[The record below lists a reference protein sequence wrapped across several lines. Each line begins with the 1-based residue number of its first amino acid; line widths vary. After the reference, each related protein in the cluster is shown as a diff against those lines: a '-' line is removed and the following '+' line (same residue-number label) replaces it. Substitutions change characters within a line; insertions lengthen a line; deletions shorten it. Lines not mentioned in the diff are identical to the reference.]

1 VEGLRRNDPDRI
13 GGYLLLG
20 RLGEGGMGVV
30 YLGRSAGG
38 RTVAVKVVRER
49 FAADPRYRARFRREA
64 TAAAQL
70 TSTVTAPVLDADP
83 DAAAP
88 WLVTAYLVGVT
99 VHEAVSPNGPLPP
112 GSVRVVAAGLGEALA
127 EIHAIGMTHRDVKPG
142 NVMLTADG
150 PRLIDFGIARP
161 YDATAIT
168 VVGTVIGTPGYMA
181 PEQARGEPA
190 GPASDVFAAGAVL
203 AYAATGRAPFGTG
216 DTAAILAR
224 VDRAQADLTG
234 IADQHLLDVIT
245 ACLARDP
252 AARPAAATLAQLTGP
267 SGPDWLPAA
276 VREEIDRR
284 ATTDP
289 AALPAPLPT
298 PTPGT
303 PGMADVTA
311 DPVVTRPGRPR
322 RRALLV
328 AGGATA
334 AAAVVAAGFALF
346 RDRDEP
352 AATPPPKT
360 TTKPPPTT
368 TTSTSPPTAVPRWST
383 KVSDYYPDV
392 FTAGG
397 VIVAISQEERVHAI
411 DPATGKVL
419 WTTPATLTGQVAA
432 GHVYAAEDANPV
444 LRAFDPR
451 TGAIR
456 WSYTVPFPEIIVR
469 LTDTGSVVCFG
480 WESLRARSADNGAG
494 RWTAAVDGQNGL
506 AAGGTLIVAASGTA
520 LTGLAAGSGQ
530 KRWTYRIDEPFY
542 LAVDQRAVYATDRD
556 GVLHAIAASNGA
568 ALWNVPSMM
577 PASAPVPVGDVV
589 YLGGGRGEVIA
600 LAAATGTRIWAQ
612 EYGADC
618 VVGHAN
624 GVLQVSTGTEVHV
637 LDAADGTTRWTY
649 ESDVN
654 TKTPPCAV
662 GDQVY
667 VGTRDGAVVALAPPG
682 GARAGS

>member
-1 VEGLRRNDPDRI
+1 MEGLRRDDPDRI
-13 GGYLLLG
+13 GGYVLLG

-38 RTVAVKVVRER
+38 RTVAVKVIRER

-64 TAAAQL
+64 SAAAQL

-99 VHEAVSPNGPLPP
+99 VHEAVGVHGPLPP
-112 GSVRVVAAGLGEALA
+112 GAARVVAAGLGEALV
-127 EIHAIGMTHRDVKPG
+127 EIHSIGMAHRDVKPG

-161 YDATAIT
+161 FDATAIT
-168 VVGTVIGTPGYMA
+168 VVGTTVGTPGYMA
-181 PEQARGEPA
+181 PEQAQGEPA
-190 GPASDVFAAGAVL
+190 SPASDVFSAGAVL

-216 DTAAILAR
+216 DTAMILAR
-224 VDRAQADLTG
+224 ADRVQADLAG
-234 IADQHLLDVIT
+234 IADRHLLDVIT

-252 AARPAAATLAQLTGP
+252 AARPSAGTLAHLAAPG
-267 SGPDWLPAA
+267 GPDWLPAA

-298 PTPGT
+298 P
-303 PGMADVTA
+303 GMADVTV
-311 DPVVTRPGRPR
+311 DPVVTRPAQPR
-322 RRALLV
+322 RRTLLV

-334 AAAVVAAGFALF
+334 AAAVVAAGLTLF

-352 AATPPPKT
+352 TAAPPKKT
-360 TTKPPPTT
+360 TTEPTT
-368 TTSTSPPTAVPRWST
+368 TTSTPPPIAVPLWST

-392 FTAGG
+392 FTVGG
-397 VIVAISQEERVHAI
+397 VVVAISQEDRVHAI

-419 WTTPATLTGQVAA
+419 WTTPSTLLGEVAG
-432 GHVYAAEDANPV
+432 GHVYAAENTNPV

-456 WSYTVPFPEIIVR
+456 WSYTPPFREVIVR
-469 LTDTGSVVCFG
+469 LTETGSVASFG
-480 WESLRARSADNGAG
+480 WESLRARAATNGAG
-494 RWTAAVDGQNGL
+494 LWTAAVDAQNGL
-506 AAGGTLIVAASGTA
+506 AAGGELIVAASGTA
-520 LTGLAAGSGQ
+520 LTGLAAASGQ
-530 KRWTYRIDEPFY
+530 TRWTYPVDEPFY
-542 LAVDQRAVYATDRD
+542 LAVGERAVYATDRN
-556 GVLHAIAASNGA
+556 GVLHAIAAAGGT
-568 ALWNVPSMM
+568 ALWRVPSMM
-577 PASAPVPVGDVV
+577 PASAPVPVGDVL

-600 LAAATGTRIWAQ
+600 LAAATGTRTWAR

-618 VVGHAN
+618 VVGHVD
-624 GVLQVSTGTEVHV
+624 GVLQVSTGSEVHV

-654 TKTPPCAV
+654 PKTPPCAV
-662 GDQVY
+662 GGVVY
-667 VGTRDGAVVALAPPG
+667 VGTREGAVVALAPPG